1 MSGNADWD
9 AGPGTDIRPI
19 AQSDWANG
27 LAGPWNSSGTPGFT
41 NNSMRDNVCEL
52 WNRTKGVRNDWWMP
66 DCSGVCTGNF
76 PLHAGEITLND
87 EINEHNM
94 WLQRVS
100 SAGVRIGRA

>member
-1 MSGNADWD
+1 
-9 AGPGTDIRPI
+9 
-19 AQSDWANG
+19 
-27 LAGPWNSSGTPGFT
+27 
-41 NNSMRDNVCEL
+41 MRDNVSSL

-66 DCSGVCTGNF
+66 DCVGVCTGNV
-76 PLHAGEITLND
+76 PLHAGEITLSD